1 MEARRAVR
9 TLAAMESQPWRV
21 VVVRAW
27 LHDGKVVAVLL
38 VGAEPGSPGPVRRIA
53 AGSAE
58 EACAVLATVLGE
70 LTADPTDAETT
81 D

>member
-1 MEARRAVR
+1 
-9 TLAAMESQPWRV
+9 MESQPWRV

-38 VGAEPGSPGPVRRIA
+38 VGAEPGSPVPVRRIA

-58 EACAVLATVLGE
+58 EAGVVLAAVLGE
-70 LTADPTDAETT
+70 LAEDPTDPETN

>member
-1 MEARRAVR
+1 
-9 TLAAMESQPWRV
+9 MESQPWRV

-27 LHDGKVVAVLL
+27 LHDGQVVAVLL
-38 VGAEPGSPGPVRRIA
+38 VGAEPGSPVPVRRVA

-58 EACAVLATVLGE
+58 EAGAALAAALGE
-70 LTADPTDAETT
+70 LTADPTDPETT

>member
-1 MEARRAVR
+1 
-9 TLAAMESQPWRV
+9 MESRLWRV

-38 VGAEPGSPGPVRRIA
+38 VGAEPGSPVPVRRIA

-58 EACAVLATVLGE
+58 EAGTVLAAVLGE
-70 LTADPTDAETT
+70 LTEDPTDRETN